1 MINSK
6 HIQLKNMAI
15 KALLIALLTMFSC
28 KKNDQEPFD
37 YMPLKFSAEK
47 LEFDTIMTETGSITK
62 NFKVYNPLSRDVLI
76 NKIFLA
82 NGYNS
87 EFIVNVNG
95 VSGKQFKNVYLAS
108 KDSIFIFVQTKLKEN
123 NVDSLLFHDDS
134 LAFVCYETSSY
145 VPLTAWGQDVVKHRG
160 ETIQNLT
167 IQKGKPHVIIDSMIV
182 NEGGTL
188 TLKAGARLFIHHSSN
203 LIINGSL
210 VIEGTVN
217 EPVIITS
224 DRLEEAYSLVPAQW
238 GSIIFNNSSKNNSIN
253 YANIRNG
260 VNGIIIY
267 GKENQLVDISITNS
281 TIGIFS
287 ANGIYAQN
295 ANITCHNTVISDV
308 SNYALS
314 LQGGKHSFTHATIA
328 NYGTV
333 DDRNGAP
340 SISISNYLLGS
351 KTPANL
357 LETNFRNSVIIGSY
371 ANEIE
376 FLSETKDKTF
386 PVIFDYCLIKD
397 QIPATEKQYYTNKI
411 TYEESE
417 NLFMDKKNIN
427 FKLDTLS
434 QAKDK
439 GSLIYGNL
447 IPLDIL
453 EHNRVE
459 DSKPDVGAY
468 EYFYEEIVP

>member
-6 HIQLKNMAI
+6 HIRLKSVTI
-15 KALLIALLTMFSC
+15 TVLLIALLAMFSC
-28 KKNDQEPFD
+28 KKNKQEPSG
-37 YMPLKFSAEK
+37 YMPLKFSVEK
-47 LEFDTIMTETGSITK
+47 LDFDTIMTETGSITK
-62 NFKVYNPLSRDVLI
+62 NFLVYNPTNRDVLI
-76 NKIFLA
+76 NKIFLT

-87 EFIVNVNG
+87 EFVVNVNG
-95 VSGKQFKNVYLAS
+95 VSGKQFENVYLDS

-123 NVDSLLFHDDS
+123 NVDTLLFHDDS
-134 LAFVCYETSSY
+134 LAFVCHETSSH
-145 VPLTAWGQDVVKHRG
+145 VPLTAWGQDVIKHRG

-167 IQKGKPHVIIDSMIV
+167 IEKGKPHVIIDSMV
-182 NEGGTL
+182 VEEGGTL
-188 TLKAGARLFIHHSSN
+188 TLKAGARLLIHHSSN
-203 LIINGSL
+203 LIIDGSL
-210 VIEGTVN
+210 IIEGTVD
-217 EPVIITS
+217 EPAIITS
-224 DRLEEAYSLVPAQW
+224 DRLEEAYGLVPAQW
-238 GSIIFNNSSKNNSIN
+238 GSIIFNSSSKNNSIN
-253 YANIRNG
+253 YANIKNG

-295 ANITCHNTVISDV
+295 ADITCHNTIISDV

-314 LQGGKHSFTHATIA
+314 LQGGKHSFTHTTIA
-328 NYGTV
+328 NYGAV
-333 DDRNGAP
+333 GNRNGAP
-340 SISISNYLLGS
+340 AISISDHLLRN
-351 KTPANL
+351 KVPANL
-357 LETNFRNSVIIGSY
+357 IEANFRNSVIIGSY

-397 QIPATEKQYYTNKI
+397 QISAAEKQYYTNKI
-411 TYEESE
+411 TYEESK
-417 NLFMDKKNIN
+417 NLFVDKKNIN

-453 EHNRVE
+453 KHNRVE
-459 DSKPDVGAY
+459 DSKPDVGAD